1 VAPAAGLVSSEVWI
15 SLTDIAFIAL
25 QLRLADLGPDG
36 AKVPSVRNVEGDVVS
51 GHHQKW

>member
-1 VAPAAGLVSSEVWI
+1 MAPDAGLVSSEVWS

-25 QLRLADLGPDG
+25 QLRLADLGPNG
-36 AKVPSVRNVEGDVVS
+36 AKVPSIQNVEGDVVS